1 MKTLVNADN
10 EDQGHALELRKLKLE
25 EKRIRNELLKWITV
39 AIGAVVSFYVIDLGK
54 LRLEEF
60 RVKAENQ
67 RELLTAYLKATESVQ
82 PDVWKRK
89 LHVLRT
95 ISSDEMVRRWSE
107 QELKHIEQFAA
118 LEALY
123 RETLKVASQLVVKH
137 EYGDWDRKKARARFE
152 QLYWADLVFAG
163 ESLPVEKG
171 MVDFRNALIA
181 VEEAPDDDSKW
192 RALNMSLLKLSQV
205 LKESRPNYSL
215 QAAQ

>member
-1 MKTLVNADN
+1 MNTPANAEN
-10 EDQGHALELRKLKLE
+10 EDKRYALELRKIKLE
-25 EKRIRNELLKWITV
+25 EKRTRNELLKWITV

-67 RELLTAYLKATESVQ
+67 RELLTAYLNATEAVQ

-95 ISSDEMVRRWSE
+95 ISSDETVRRWSE
-107 QELKHIEQFAA
+107 QELKHIEEFAA
-118 LEALY
+118 LDALY
-123 RETLKVASQLVVKH
+123 KETLKVASQLVVRS

-163 ESLPVEKG
+163 ESRPVEAA
-171 MVDFRNALIA
+171 MVGFRRALIA
-181 VEEAPDDDSKW
+181 VEEAPEDDSKW
-192 RALNMSLLKLSQV
+192 TALNQSLLTLSQV
-205 LKESRPNYSL
+205 LKESKPKYSL
-215 QAAQ
+215 QTAQ